1 MVGRLEL
8 IWSLVLGVWSFE
20 EDFMIS
26 RPRPPPSPP
35 ISDFTVKR
43 LRRVEVRSRLVSQEL
58 MSGQCD
64 SIFKGR
70 GMDFVD
76 VREYTPGDDV
86 RRIDWNVSARLRK
99 TFIKRHVEERELTVV
114 LLVDL
119 SASGHFGTSGMTKR
133 ELAAELAG
141 TLAMSAIRNND
152 RVGLILFTGEVEH
165 YLPPR
170 KTRQHVQR
178 LLRDLLTHTPRGAGT
193 SVGKAL
199 EFAAR
204 VTHRPALDVRA
215 LGFSRHRLRVRA
227 QVRQPAPR
235 RARVPDDRSAR
246 AAHPGCRPRDRGMTL
261 RPARRW
267 KWTPGD
273 PAVRAAFEQAAVP
286 PGRRISASFSAAR
299 ASATWRSP
307 PTGRGPIRCAPS
319 SRSNPAAASP
329 EP

>member
-1 MVGRLEL
+1 MTASTLTA
-8 IWSLVLGVWSFE
+8 
-20 EDFMIS
+20 
-26 RPRPPPSPP
+26 

-99 TFIKRHVEERELTVV
+99 TFIKRHVEERELTVL

-119 SASGHFGTSGMTKR
+119 SASGHFGTSGLTKR

-152 RVGLILFTGEVEH
+152 RVGLVLFTGEIEH

-178 LLRDLLTHTPRGAGT
+178 LLRDLLTHTPRHAGT

-204 VTHRPALDVRA
+204 VTHRPALVFVLSDFHDAGYESALKSANQRHDVLA
-215 LGFSRHRLRVRA
+215 LQLTD
-227 QVRQPAPR
+227 PR
-235 RARVPDDRSAR
+235 EQHIPDVGLALVNDAETGEAMEVDTS
-246 AAHPGCRPRDRGMTL
+246 
-261 RPARRW
+261 
-267 KWTPGD
+267 D
-273 PAVRAAFEQAAVP
+273 PAVRAAFEQAV
-286 PGRRISASFSAAR
+286 AAR
-299 ASATWRSP
+299 QENVRAFFRQ
-307 PTGRGPIRCAPS
+307 
-319 SRSNPAAASP
+319 SRIAHLELLTDRPWANALRTFLALQSRRRVA
-329 EP
+329 

>member
-1 MVGRLEL
+1 MTASTLAAV
-8 IWSLVLGVWSFE
+8 
-20 EDFMIS
+20 
-26 RPRPPPSPP
+26 
-35 ISDFTVKR
+35 SDFTVKR
-43 LRRVEVRSRLVSQEL
+43 LRHVEVRSRLVSQEL

-119 SASGHFGTSGMTKR
+119 SASGHFGTSGLTKR

-178 LLRDLLTHTPRGAGT
+178 LLRDLLTHTPRSSGT
-193 SVGKAL
+193 SVSKAL

-204 VTHRPALDVRA
+204 VTHRPALMFLLSDFHDAGYESALKSANQRHDLLAFQMIDPREQHIPDVGLAIVEDAETGDA
-215 LGFSRHRLRVRA
+215 LEV
-227 QVRQPAPR
+227 
-235 RARVPDDRSAR
+235 D
-246 AAHPGCRPRDRGMTL
+246 T
-261 RPARRW
+261 
-267 KWTPGD
+267 GD
-273 PAVRAAFEQAAVP
+273 PAVRAAFEQAAAQRQESLREFF
-286 PGRRISASFSAAR
+286 RR
-299 ASATWRSP
+299 
-307 PTGRGPIRCAPS
+307 
-319 SRSNPAAASP
+319 SRIGHLEIVTDKPWANPLRTFLALQSRRRVA
-329 EP
+329 

>member
-1 MVGRLEL
+1 MVPT
-8 IWSLVLGVWSFE
+8 
-20 EDFMIS
+20 DY
-26 RPRPPPSPP
+26 
-35 ISDFTVKR
+35 VKR
-43 LRRVEVRSRLVSQEL
+43 LRHVEVRSRLVSQEL
-58 MSGQCD
+58 MAGQCD

-141 TLAMSAIRNND
+141 TLALSAIRNND

-178 LLRDLLTHTPRGAGT
+178 LLRDLLTHTPRASGT
-193 SVGKAL
+193 SVSKAL

-204 VTHRPALDVRA
+204 VTHRPALMFLLSDFHDTGYESALKSANQRHDLLALQMIDPREQHIPDVGLA
-215 LGFSRHRLRVRA
+215 IVEDAETGE
-227 QVRQPAPR
+227 
-235 RARVPDDRSAR
+235 
-246 AAHPGCRPRDRGMTL
+246 TL
-261 RPARRW
+261 EVD
-267 KWTPGD
+267 TGD
-273 PAVRAAFEQAAVP
+273 PAVRAAFERAAVQRQEILREFF
-286 PGRRISASFSAAR
+286 RRSRIGHLEI
-299 ASATWRSP
+299 ATDRPW
-307 PTGRGPIRCAPS
+307 
-319 SRSNPAAASP
+319 SNPLRMFLALQSRRRVA
-329 EP
+329 